1 MDKKKASKL
10 LGVPL
15 TASTAEIKVAY
26 KKAALKWHPDKNTDN
41 VTEANNKFREIS
53 NAYKILTDNTNN
65 DTNDTN
71 GIFSDFASKVFEE
84 FISSM
89 GQFNNLSEEEE
100 INTDAD
106 EIYNFF
112 NFIEKNAHDNMSNF
126 PNMSNVFVFGPENLS
141 KIDSN
146 IKKNVNIEDNED
158 NEDIEDKSLHF
169 KVRIKIED
177 IWKNSKKTL
186 SVKNKYFIQLPLYY
200 NNITFNK
207 SKKIS
212 DDILKN
218 VSVKIIDKC
227 EFNFKRKDEWDLETI
242 KSISLND
249 IYKDCILDILL
260 PDETIIKVEWKKE
273 YIHNIKNEENRGFFI
288 YNFGLPIPHENI
300 IDSEL
305 RGKLW
310 VKIYIILPDKLN
322 ISEQSNELDTNEL
335 DTNELDTN
343 ELDTNELDKAP
354 EHKYITPE
362 FASNDEWTTDKIDRT
377 IELDIDD
384 YL

>member
-1 MDKKKASKL
+1 MDKKKAFKL
-10 LGVPL
+10 LDVPL
-15 TASTAEIKVAY
+15 NASIAEIKAAY
-26 KKAALKWHPDKNTDN
+26 KKAALKWHPDKNIDN

-65 DTNDTN
+65 DTN

-89 GQFNNLSEEEE
+89 GQFNHLSEEEE

-126 PNMSNVFVFGPENLS
+126 TNMPNVFVFGPENLS

-146 IKKNVNIEDNED
+146 ILKKNVNIEDNED
-158 NEDIEDKSLHF
+158 IEDIEDKSLHF

-260 PDETIIKVEWKKE
+260 PDEIIIKVEWKKE
-273 YIHNIKNEENRGFFI
+273 YIHNIKNEKNRGFFI

-310 VKIYIILPDKLN
+310 VKIHIILPDKL
-322 ISEQSNELDTNEL
+322 EQFNELNTI
-335 DTNELDTN
+335 
-343 ELDTNELDKAP
+343 ELDKAP

-362 FASNDEWTTDKIDRT
+362 FASNDEWTTNKIDRT

>member
-1 MDKKKASKL
+1 
-10 LGVPL
+10 
-15 TASTAEIKVAY
+15 
-26 KKAALKWHPDKNTDN
+26 
-41 VTEANNKFREIS
+41 
-53 NAYKILTDNTNN
+53 
-65 DTNDTN
+65 
-71 GIFSDFASKVFEE
+71 
-84 FISSM
+84 
-89 GQFNNLSEEEE
+89 
-100 INTDAD
+100 
-106 EIYNFF
+106 
-112 NFIEKNAHDNMSNF
+112 
-126 PNMSNVFVFGPENLS
+126 MSNVFVFGPENINLS
-141 KIDSN
+141 KKIDSE
-146 IKKNVNIEDNED
+146 IDT
-158 NEDIEDKSLHF
+158 DKEKDSLHF

-242 KSISLND
+242 KSIPLND
-249 IYKDCILDILL
+249 VYKDCILNIKL

-310 VKIYIILPDKLN
+310 VKIHIILPDKLD
-322 ISEQSNELDTNEL
+322 ISEQSNSLDTNKLDTNKLDTNELDTNELDINKLDTNEL

-343 ELDTNELDKAP
+343 ELDTNKLDTNKF
-354 EHKYITPE
+354 ITPE
-362 FASNDEWTTDKIDRT
+362 FASSNEWTTDKINRT